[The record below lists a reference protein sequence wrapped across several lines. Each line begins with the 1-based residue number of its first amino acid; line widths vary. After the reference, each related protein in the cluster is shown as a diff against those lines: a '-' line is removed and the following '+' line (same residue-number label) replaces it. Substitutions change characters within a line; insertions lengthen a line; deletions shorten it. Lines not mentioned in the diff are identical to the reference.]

1 MKKSIF
7 FQKIDLK
14 KEYLRRSIL
23 VPNYYYNK
31 MLTRSQSAKSS
42 VVKESTNNIT
52 YNIMTRSRSRM
63 TMEQPQSV
71 DCKEQQV
78 RRSPRISKLSTPT
91 VDYDEEP
98 ARRSM
103 RISKLPKPLYEV
115 DISFEESHEAWMANK
130 KKLENGMY
138 KYLDDY
144 IRTYVL

>member
-23 VPNYYYNK
+23 VTNYYYNK
-31 MLTRSQSAKSS
+31 MLTRSQTAKQS
-42 VVKESTNNIT
+42 VVKDATNNIT
-52 YNIMTRSRSRM
+52 YQIMTRSRSR
-63 TMEQPQSV
+63 TSMEQPQSV

-78 RRSPRISKLSTPT
+78 RRSQRISKLSRPT

-98 ARRSM
+98 VRRSP

-144 IRTYVL
+144 ITTHVL

>member
-1 MKKSIF
+1 MKKLIF

-23 VPNYYYNK
+23 VSNYYYNK

-78 RRSPRISKLSTPT
+78 RRSLRISKLPKP
-91 VDYDEEP
+91 VEYDEEP

-115 DISFEESHEAWMANK
+115 DISFEESHEAWMVNK